1 MWDFPFFLLGRE
13 KWRRKVAMGSKMKG
27 RHLQVMWKVVVVG
40 WARNV
45 T

>member
-40 WARNV
+40 WASRL
-45 T
+45 